1 MAVTHQEMDAIFA
14 APLRGDT
21 VSWPG
26 EWCREGLKNE
36 FRRKLFYHGIA
47 GLLIDRRNLLKEW
60 PETLLDAMRH
70 EAVGRTMWEL
80 RHQPLLS
87 TVIEDLHNAGIRS
100 AVLKGTALAYALY
113 ANPSQRFRGDT
124 DLLICKSKL
133 ASARQVLSGLGWARV
148 AGMHGPFGDMHFQ
161 EIWQFSDPAGFTHD
175 IDLHWEVTNS
185 MALKSVLNAET
196 VLNDAVPLRALSPH
210 ANCAEPIAALIHSC
224 INRANHGRDGYFSID
239 RYEYDPDRLLWAFDF
254 HLQANALTA
263 QQWEEFVQRSI
274 QTGVAPICCDALY
287 FAQEK
292 IGTTIPDYVSDRL
305 REAPQVTQATQYI
318 VSSSSAKRSLADL
331 KATHGLLPKLSY
343 VMARA
348 FPSGDH
354 LRTKYPEWR
363 KWPLLAL
370 HLRRHA
376 SALGRLLS
384 KGAR

>member
-1 MAVTHQEMDAIFA
+1 MFA
-14 APLRGDT
+14 APLRGEAA
-21 VSWPG
+21 SWPV
-26 EWCREGLKNE
+26 EWRAEGLRDE
-36 FRRKLFYHGIA
+36 IQRRLLYHGIA
-47 GLLIDRRNLLKEW
+47 GLLIDRRDLLKGW
-60 PETLLDAMRH
+60 PEMLLDEMRQ

-80 RHQPLLS
+80 RHQPLIS

-185 MALKSVLNAET
+185 MALTFVLNVDT
-196 VLNDAVPLRALSPH
+196 VLHNAVPLRALSPH

-224 INRANHGRDGYFSID
+224 INRANHGRGGYFSID

-263 QQWEEFVQRSI
+263 QQWEEFAQRSI
-274 QTGVAPICCDALY
+274 QTGVAPICCDALN
-287 FAQEK
+287 FVREK
-292 IGTTIPDYVSDRL
+292 LRTTIPDFVSERL
-305 REAPQVTQATQYI
+305 EEAPQETVATKFI
-318 VSSSSAKRSLADL
+318 LGSSGSKRVLFDL
-331 KATHGLLPKLSY
+331 KATSGLLPKLGY
-343 VMARA
+343 LMARA
-348 FPSGDH
+348 FPSSDH
-354 LRTKYPEWR
+354 LRAKYPGWR

-384 KGAR
+384 NGAR